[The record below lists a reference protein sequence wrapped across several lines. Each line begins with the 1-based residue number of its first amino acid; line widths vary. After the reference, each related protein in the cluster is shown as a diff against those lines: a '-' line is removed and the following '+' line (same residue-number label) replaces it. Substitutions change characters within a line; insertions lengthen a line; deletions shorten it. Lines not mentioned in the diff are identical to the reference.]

1 MPSGTG
7 SSSARPPG
15 RGARP
20 RRHRRRS
27 GSCPEP
33 DAPRSER
40 YAAPARTTPRTN
52 TAATTSIAIVTALER
67 GGSSPRRRW
76 RPRAAAYRR
85 GLQVRLPRVGR
96 NRAPAAMTET
106 ALPAGGGPLIVL
118 EAGGGP
124 LMGLEGGIGGG
135 GPLIVLEAGGGP
147 LMVLEGGIGGE
158 PPKRRREMSARS
170 SRRTYE
176 RTTSSPRNVQAS
188 SRSGRGS
195 TPIPGPS
202 GTAMV
207 PLGASTN
214 GSVRSSAK

>member
-40 YAAPARTTPRTN
+40 YAAPARTTPRT
-52 TAATTSIAIVTALER
+52 TTSIAIVTALER

-106 ALPAGGGPLIVL
+106 ALSAGGGPLIVL

-124 LMGLEGGIGGG
+124 L
-135 GPLIVLEAGGGP
+135 
-147 LMVLEGGIGGE
+147 VLEGGIGGE

-176 RTTSSPRNVQAS
+176 RT
-188 SRSGRGS
+188 
-195 TPIPGPS
+195 
-202 GTAMV
+202 
-207 PLGASTN
+207 
-214 GSVRSSAK
+214 